1 MILDWM
7 RDFAGSRDSLRRRT
21 LAGSNWLM
29 GKSLICGALE
39 LVRAAIFARVLFPT
53 DYGLMALAMIA
64 INFLESFS
72 ATGIE
77 IMIQRDNEGYR
88 EKLDTYWTVRF
99 IRGICLFCL
108 GWFVA
113 LPLSGFYENSALIP
127 LVRLVS
133 VTFLFRG
140 VAGLGKEVR
149 QREMAFARVAKVE
162 TVATVIELALGLL
175 ALFFFRN
182 VWALAAYS
190 LINSLAYAVYSYVL
204 FPRRPRIKFD
214 AGAFKAVAG
223 FAGAITL
230 VNVCNYLFIS
240 LDTGAVGKIFGVEEV
255 GYYARANFLAILP
268 ATYLAS
274 VIAPVFL
281 PAFREI
287 GHDLRRLR
295 AAFTKTL
302 FAHTAFYVILGL
314 ALLICSR
321 WIVLLVYGEK
331 WMPSLP
337 AFRILLI
344 YGVSKGIVSVVPPVF
359 YINGKPWLLTFCAG
373 IAVAG
378 LAILCIPL
386 TRAYGI
392 EGTAWAVVISGLIA
406 HFLAT
411 IMAFAQLKSPA
422 PKGNHAN

>member
-1 MILDWM
+1 MIMDRM

-21 LAGSNWLM
+21 FTGGNWLM

-77 IMIQRDNEGYR
+77 IMIQRDDEGYR

-99 IRGICLFCL
+99 IRGICLFGL

-113 LPLSGFYENSALIP
+113 LPLSGFYENPALIP

-140 VAGLGKEVR
+140 LAGFGKEVR
-149 QREMAFARVAKVE
+149 QREMAFDRVAKVE
-162 TVATVIELALGLL
+162 TVSSVIELALGLL

-182 VWALAAYS
+182 VWALAIYS
-190 LINSLAYAVYSYVL
+190 IVNSLAYVIYSYVI

-214 AGAFKAVAG
+214 AVTFRAIAG

-230 VNVCNYLFIS
+230 ANIFNYLFIS
-240 LDTGAVGKIFGVEEV
+240 FDTGAVGKIFGVDEA

-268 ATYLAS
+268 AIYLAN

-287 GHDLRRLR
+287 GHDLPRLR

-302 FAHTAFYVILGL
+302 LAQTTFYVILGL

-321 WIVLLVYGEK
+321 WIVLVVYGEK
-331 WMPSLP
+331 WLPSLP
-337 AFRILLI
+337 AFRILLL
-344 YGVSKGIVSVVPPVF
+344 YGVSKGIVSVVPSIF
-359 YINGKPWLLTFCAG
+359 YINEKPWIITFCGG
-373 IAVAG
+373 IAAAS
-378 LAILCIPL
+378 LAVLCIPL

-392 EGTAWAVVISGLIA
+392 EGTAWAVVISGLIS

-411 IMAFAQLKSPA
+411 VMAFAQLKNAIPV
-422 PKGNHAN
+422 KR